1 MNEVS
6 LYAADGGVQPAL
18 PAGHPAQLLGGLS
31 PREFMRTHWQK
42 QPLLIRQALSPEE
55 MRALHFPLSPE
66 RVLALAARPDVES
79 RLIAQS
85 RGRWSFNH
93 GPFDERPLPSR
104 KTRNW
109 SVLVQGA
116 NLVEPAVEALM
127 QRFRFIPDARLDDV
141 MISFATD
148 GGHGLSFAKAACS
161 SWQRRTKSEKRW
173 VVVHSNGPTRAR
185 TR

>member
-18 PAGHPAQLLGGLS
+18 PAEHPAQLLGGLS

-79 RLIAQS
+79 RLIA
-85 RGRWSFNH
+85 
-93 GPFDERPLPSR
+93 
-104 KTRNW
+104 
-109 SVLVQGA
+109 
-116 NLVEPAVEALM
+116 
-127 QRFRFIPDARLDDV
+127 
-141 MISFATD
+141 
-148 GGHGLSFAKAACS
+148 
-161 SWQRRTKSEKRW
+161 
-173 VVVHSNGPTRAR
+173 
-185 TR
+185 